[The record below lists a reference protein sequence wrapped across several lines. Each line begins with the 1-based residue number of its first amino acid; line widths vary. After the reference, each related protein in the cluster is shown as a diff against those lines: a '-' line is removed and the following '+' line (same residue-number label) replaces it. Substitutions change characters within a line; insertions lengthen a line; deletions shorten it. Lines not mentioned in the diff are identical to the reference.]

1 MKSNIKGLGV
11 VESKSKVRLPLY
23 QTRVKAG
30 FPSPAD
36 DYIEKRIDL
45 NEILIKHPSATFYVE
60 VDGDSMVDIGIMD
73 GDILIIDRSLE
84 ATDGK
89 IVLAV
94 LNNEFTVKR
103 LVRECGTLML
113 KAENENYA
121 PITIGEDDQ
130 FEIWGVVT
138 YAIHSL

>member
-11 VESKSKVRLPLY
+11 VENRSKVRLPLY

-84 ATDGK
+84 ATNGK

-103 LVRECGTLML
+103 LVRECGILML